1 MIASKAF
8 LFLIDK
14 SEFGGGLPCEITG
27 VCYVAARGN
36 SIAELCFCIRI
47 AEGFERYVPIDPDTA
62 YLLLSED
69 AVRRGEIPEAFD

>member
-1 MIASKAF
+1 MIAPKAF
-8 LFLIDK
+8 LFLVDK

-36 SIAELCFCIRI
+36 SVAEPCFRIRI
-47 AEGFERYVPIDPDTA
+47 TEGVERYVPIEPRTA

-69 AVRRGEIPEAFD
+69 AVRRGEIPEVFD